1 MEARGE
7 DRRQSAGLLHEERED
22 HWEEGGCVAQGR
34 VLSHSGHDEQ
44 PGEGERSDLIG
55 TRV

>member
-55 TRV
+55 TRA